1 VSEPKILALPARQ
14 FWDPESLKK
23 APGLVVADDRP
34 GAPEATMFRAANL
47 GETGQVLHGYQESGI
62 ERY

>member
-14 FWDPESLKK
+14 FWDPESLKRV
-23 APGLVVADDRP
+23 PGLVLADDRP
-34 GAPEATMFRAANL
+34 SAPEANMFWAGNL